1 MLLFNLLLG
10 ALPAVILGASW
21 AAGIQDDRQHRMMFL
36 LVYGLWAL
44 TLAMWNWMRSASAVW
59 IVLWS
64 ATGVVALLL
73 CMALRK
79 RVSGS

>member
-21 AAGIQDDRQHRMMFL
+21 AAGIQDDRQHRTMFL
-36 LVYGLWAL
+36 LVFGLWSI
-44 TLAMWNWMRSASAVW
+44 TLAMWNWMRSAHVAW

-64 ATGVVALLL
+64 ATGIVSLVVS
-73 CMALRK
+73 MAMRRRL
-79 RVSGS
+79 SDS